1 MKYERTSHK
10 NINFAAIA
18 FTTINVLTQKALM
31 HSMRKKFLC
40 ETLYQFKISC
50 LSHGYEYEIYFQKPN
65 VLNHMYTIMKCSN
78 HVWYV
83 TMNLAFDRF
92 LQEIRQI

>member
-1 MKYERTSHK
+1 MKVPVTK
-10 NINFAAIA
+10 TLTLQQLLLQPF
-18 FTTINVLTQKALM
+18 NVLIQKALM

-40 ETLYQFKISC
+40 ETLYQLNFSC
-50 LSHGYEYEIYFQKPN
+50 LSHGYEYEIYFQMPD

-83 TMNLAFDRF
+83 TMNLVFDRF
-92 LQEIRQI
+92 LPEIRPI